1 MLVGKFIHII
11 YSEHVIGCIA
21 IEFQHFVTLLFVS
34 IIAITLVEIAIC
46 IVSMRGSI
54 LDTSP
59 RASMQYWLY
68 LRLSKDY
75 NILNSILYLMLLFP
89 TNSFYVNKYW
99 STSHWASMDEGVL
112 HNMPSNTAKRD
123 CSE

>member
-75 NILNSILYLMLLFP
+75 NRLNLILFSYYFSHD
-89 TNSFYVNKYW
+89 SFYVNKYW

>member
-1 MLVGKFIHII
+1 
-11 YSEHVIGCIA
+11 
-21 IEFQHFVTLLFVS
+21 
-34 IIAITLVEIAIC
+34 
-46 IVSMRGSI
+46 MRGSI

-75 NILNSILYLMLLFP
+75 NRFNSLFYISY
-89 TNSFYVNKYW
+89 NYFSHDSFYVNKYW